1 MVMSSRNPIDFG
13 CPVDCRLET
22 TCQHKNVE
30 EDIFHEFLGRSNFPA
45 TKREPPSLR
54 SVLKNVRGRI

>member
-1 MVMSSRNPIDFG
+1 MSSINLMDLG

-30 EDIFHEFLGRSNFPA
+30 EDIFHEFLGRSNNPA

-54 SVLKNVRGRI
+54 PVLKNVIGRI